1 MLTEYYYNVYNII
14 ILLSYNTVEI
24 SRLVNRSYD
33 QRVERR
39 FNENRHRNYCIIL
52 YYKRVLYYIVLQT
65 TMTINIYIY
74 ILIIILSQCTR
85 RSHRTDG
92 VRDVRRIFS
101 ENRFFIRNRKIGAR
115 TYILASIT
123 YEDIIFFFHFFHLF
137 CGKTV
142 GFFSV
147 FVLPTT
153 AVF

>member
-65 TMTINIYIY
+65 TMTIK
-74 ILIIILSQCTR
+74 L
-85 RSHRTDG
+85 
-92 VRDVRRIFS
+92 
-101 ENRFFIRNRKIGAR
+101 
-115 TYILASIT
+115 
-123 YEDIIFFFHFFHLF
+123 
-137 CGKTV
+137 
-142 GFFSV
+142 
-147 FVLPTT
+147 
-153 AVF
+153 